1 MLVEERP
8 LTSGALLKEM
18 RRGEWPWPETAGKVR
33 NLRRKLY
40 PKAKLDGTRCIRD
53 ASIGLL
59 DQLNLPSCVCL
70 EVNPVGKP
78 DAVAPHVRFD
88 ERGWETE
95 SWQVG
100 LRRRIERDANSH
112 RKPKTT
118 APIFDST
125 AHIILAKT
133 F

>member
-1 MLVEERP
+1 
-8 LTSGALLKEM
+8 
-18 RRGEWPWPETAGKVR
+18 
-33 NLRRKLY
+33 
-40 PKAKLDGTRCIRD
+40 
-53 ASIGLL
+53 
-59 DQLNLPSCVCL
+59 VCL

-95 SWQVG
+95 SRQVG
-100 LRRRIERDANSH
+100 LRRCIERDANSH

-118 APIFDST
+118 APIFDFTGSGDKPFDS
-125 AHIILAKT
+125 HIGEKGPVQHPYESGHMEYHNVALTINIIDY